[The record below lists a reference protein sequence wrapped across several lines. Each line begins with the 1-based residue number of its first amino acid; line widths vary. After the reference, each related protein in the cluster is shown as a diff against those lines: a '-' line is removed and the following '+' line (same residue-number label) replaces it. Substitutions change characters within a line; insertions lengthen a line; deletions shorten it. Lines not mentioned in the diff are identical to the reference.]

1 MTVQLTSGPTIV
13 FGMHVNGFNVITA
26 APTAESSSGT
36 ARTTPSNSLGSSAS
50 TAATILAVEASSLSG
65 GAKAGIGIGVVLGI
79 LAIAAGAWLV
89 WRRTRMKS
97 DEEHL
102 VEHVAESPK
111 GPQEMEVPQQRH
123 EMPAF
128 RSSMAKKGREVY
140 EMSGN

>member
-1 MTVQLTSGPTIV
+1 MLCSKVRL
-13 FGMHVNGFNVITA
+13 
-26 APTAESSSGT
+26 ESNCRSHDRIH
-36 ARTTPSNSLGSSAS
+36 A
-50 TAATILAVEASSLSG
+50 
-65 GAKAGIGIGVVLGI
+65 
-79 LAIAAGAWLV
+79 
-89 WRRTRMKS
+89 S

>member
-1 MTVQLTSGPTIV
+1 
-13 FGMHVNGFNVITA
+13 
-26 APTAESSSGT
+26 
-36 ARTTPSNSLGSSAS
+36 
-50 TAATILAVEASSLSG
+50 
-65 GAKAGIGIGVVLGI
+65 
-79 LAIAAGAWLV
+79 
-89 WRRTRMKS
+89 MKS